1 MLELE
6 GQGGRAV
13 LHLDGHARVTVAELD
28 KRRGLKA
35 KERIPH
41 HDLILSGI
49 PCWKLR

>member
-13 LHLDGHARVTVAELD
+13 VQLDGHARVTVAGLD

-35 KERIPH
+35 NERIPH
-41 HDLILSGI
+41 HDLTLSGI
-49 PCWKLR
+49 PS